1 MALKP
6 VVCLDYFRNPV
17 YRPIN
22 SDPISRAGKTI
33 KPASAPKVPP
43 VHNTGPERLM
53 CVSGNVAKPLTGKPK
68 TIPSEKFQPIC
79 RSMGFRGQA
88 SEKMLLLPF

>member
-6 VVCLDYFRNPV
+6 VVCLDYFRNLV
-17 YRPIN
+17 NRPIS
-22 SDPISRAGKTI
+22 SDPLSRAGKTI
-33 KPASAPKVPP
+33 KPASGPKAPP

-53 CVSGNVAKPLTGKPK
+53 RVSGNVANPLTGKPK
-68 TIPSEKFQPIC
+68 TIPSKKFQPIC
-79 RSMGFRGQA
+79 RPMGFRGQA